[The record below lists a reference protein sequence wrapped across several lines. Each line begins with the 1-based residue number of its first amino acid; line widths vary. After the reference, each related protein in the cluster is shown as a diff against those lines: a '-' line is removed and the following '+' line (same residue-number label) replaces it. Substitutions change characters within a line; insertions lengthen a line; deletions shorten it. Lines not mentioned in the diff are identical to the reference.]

1 MSPREVSIGNHPGWL
16 LAFGS
21 ADGLAEPWFV
31 SSDDAHAEIH
41 AALPQGLEGG
51 TYRFTIERLPDA
63 LFAKL
68 SKRDKL
74 DRRVYTVVKLY
85 LFWREAL
92 AGAADYLKGLAGLDR
107 IGNGLTPD
115 RAGAEIAVLSVVGVA
130 RANGDRGVETEI
142 TCRERV
148 FQHLSERAICSD
160 KGGIDATSLPSAI
173 STVLDRLDLKA
184 NSRTYSGPLATP
196 APAVPGKGKQQI
208 KNGTG
213 GVEALRDLAGRIEQ
227 QTGLYGRG
235 MLLIRRGTLHVGPR
249 EIPLSGDGADVT
261 EAGGLADVQPLEPIV
276 TDPAFDRCAHPGEEP
291 PSRRQYR
298 LICKGRPDLRPG
310 DVVRFTPPPGE
321 TPSAGFGAASLFGSI
336 GVLASASSPHGASGS
351 PIRLYVNAVEHKLG
365 RRSGFVTTLTGV
377 ELPQGRSQW
386 DARTAPPRKDDE
398 ETSADAGTDS
408 ARQIR
413 ALARAAAAGLA
424 QAEVGELRA
433 TTSAGDQSR
442 PAQSVTVWRGL
453 TGGQGDANQGGRLPV
468 ARPSPAPASDVP
480 YLTPFAFGRAGLV
493 LPAYPGTR
501 VAVVHRL
508 GDGADPMVAGALWTA
523 GEAPDSAP
531 GDWWLIL
538 PSAVPTAERDSIA
551 DSAVPSGYRA
561 AASDDLIDADGN
573 RVIEVGE
580 LTVRVGKAALQEAGT
595 RPERAADGQS
605 VTIEHAD
612 GRSKIVMKAD
622 GTIQIVAGKDLE
634 ITAQNV
640 KVKVSGTMDV
650 SG

>member
-1 MSPREVSIGNHPGWL
+1 MSVGNHPGWL
-16 LAFGS
+16 LAFSS
-21 ADGLAEPWFV
+21 ADGLAEPWSV

-41 AALPQGLEGG
+41 AVLPQGLEGG
-51 TYRFTIERLPDA
+51 AYRFTVERLPDA

-68 SKRDKL
+68 SKRDKQ

-92 AGAADYLKGLAGLDR
+92 AGPADYLKGLAGL
-107 IGNGLTPD
+107 GNGLTPD
-115 RAGAEIAVLSVVGVA
+115 RAGEEIAVLSVAGVA

-160 KGGIDATSLPSAI
+160 KGGIDATSLPAAI
-173 STVLDRLDLKA
+173 SAVLDRLDLKTS
-184 NSRTYSGPLATP
+184 SRTYSRPAATS
-196 APAVPGKGKQQI
+196 APSAPGKGKQQI

-213 GVEALRDLAGRIEQ
+213 GVEALRGLAGRIEQ

-235 MLLIRRGTLHVGPR
+235 MLLIRRGVLHIGPR
-249 EIPLSGDGADVT
+249 EIPLAGNGVDLT

-276 TDPAFDRCAHPGEEP
+276 TDPAFDRCAHPGQEP

-298 LICKGRPDLRPG
+298 LVCKGRPDLRPG

-321 TPSAGFGAASLFGSI
+321 RSSAGFGAASLLGSI
-336 GVLASASSPHGASGS
+336 GVLASGSPPAGAS
-351 PIRLYVNAVEHKLG
+351 PIRLYVNAVEHRLG

-377 ELPQGRSQW
+377 ELPQGRSPW
-386 DARTAPPRKDDE
+386 DVRTAPPRKDDE
-398 ETSADAGTDS
+398 ESAADAGTDS

-413 ALARAAAAGLA
+413 AIARAAAAGLA

-433 TTSAGDQSR
+433 ATSAGDQSR

-453 TGGQGDANQGGRLPV
+453 TGGQGDANQGGRQPV

-508 GDGADPMVAGALWTA
+508 GDGADPMVAGALWSA
-523 GEAPDSAP
+523 GEAPDSDP

-538 PSAVPTAERDSIA
+538 PSAVPAAERGSIA
-551 DSAVPSGYRA
+551 DSTVPSGYRA

-595 RPERAADGQS
+595 RPQRAADGQS

-612 GRSKIVMKAD
+612 GKSKIVMKAD